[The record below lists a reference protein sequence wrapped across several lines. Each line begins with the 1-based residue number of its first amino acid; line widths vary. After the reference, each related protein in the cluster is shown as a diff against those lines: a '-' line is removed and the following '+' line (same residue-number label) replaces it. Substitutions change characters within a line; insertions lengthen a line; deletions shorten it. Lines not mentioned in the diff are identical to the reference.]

1 MTNAEAKRLI
11 AESDKRLLEIY
22 HWRSNPHEYETIDH
36 RYGNDWVD
44 SSRQHRDRTGS
55 CFV

>member
-22 HWRSNPHEYETIDH
+22 HWRLNPHEHETFDH

-44 SSRQHRDRTGS
+44 SSRQYGD
-55 CFV
+55 